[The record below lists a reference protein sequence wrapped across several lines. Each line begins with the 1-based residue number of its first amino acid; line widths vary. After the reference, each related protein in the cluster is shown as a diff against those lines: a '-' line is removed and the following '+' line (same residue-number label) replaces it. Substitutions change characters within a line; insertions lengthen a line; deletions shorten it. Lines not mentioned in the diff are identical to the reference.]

1 MMAAVPESYHHE
13 EEPPPHL
20 SINNVNVSVIARD
33 WVSLLAA
40 IKLIK

>member
-13 EEPPPHL
+13 EETPHL
-20 SINNVNVSVIARD
+20 SINNSNVSVIARD